1 MLLLGKSKTKGGW
14 KWVIEGY
21 KNIMPT
27 IIARER
33 KYASRM
39 SEQIRLQESLK
50 QRKKRSENENI
61 KS

>member
-1 MLLLGKSKTKGGW
+1 
-14 KWVIEGY
+14 
-21 KNIMPT
+21 MPT

-50 QRKKRSENENI
+50 QRKEKE
-61 KS
+61 